1 MRILFVLLFACP
13 IFADHAAD
21 KAFAIENAVLDSAH
35 NAEVRAAEAAL
46 EKVAHD
52 TLAAR
57 TERLLL
63 AEPGLTATG
72 LKITNDSSGW
82 FFLDFSY
89 ATATAEDQVIIK
101 AACKMLRQN
110 YKAQAV
116 EGDPGKV
123 RIRRD
128 RPFRAKADLIIAFE

>member
-1 MRILFVLLFACP
+1 MLR
-13 IFADHAAD
+13 
-21 KAFAIENAVLDSAH
+21 
-35 NAEVRAAEAAL
+35 
-46 EKVAHD
+46 
-52 TLAAR
+52 R
-57 TERLLL
+57 T
-63 AEPGLTATG
+63 T
-72 LKITNDSSGW
+72 
-82 FFLDFSY
+82 
-89 ATATAEDQVIIK
+89 EDQVIIK